1 VSASASPPPAPRIT
15 LAEARAAGKAAGDA
29 NMRAAGRSAWTA
41 EDWDVAAEVTARLLR
56 AAGLPGPEPSR
67 DDA

>member
-1 VSASASPPPAPRIT
+1 VKRLADTLDQIEREPLPAQRIT
-15 LAEARAAGKAAGDA
+15 LAEA
-29 NMRAAGRSAWTA
+29 
-41 EDWDVAAEVTARLLR
+41 R